1 MSSLRMLNLV
11 WRSSLLAVTL
21 ALASCVSDLPID
33 TTFDNSAGD
42 VSCEILGDGFVQ
54 TGDRRIPIESF
65 ILELRQTTRAM
76 TREEVRRFVV
86 GVRFAPGSP
95 DGVAAE
101 QAVRGR
107 EYLLQQLQ
115 IMGVRQTSS

>member
-1 MSSLRMLNLV
+1 
-11 WRSSLLAVTL
+11 
-21 ALASCVSDLPID
+21 
-33 TTFDNSAGD
+33 
-42 VSCEILGDGFVQ
+42 LGDGFVQ
-54 TGDRRIPIESF
+54 TGDRRIPLESF

-86 GVRFAPGSP
+86 GVRFAPGIP
-95 DGVAAE
+95 DGAAAE
-101 QAVRGR
+101 KAVRGR